1 MPCRQVA
8 YRTSPINRA
17 RDGSCVIDITV
28 GGDKATTLRFLGWML
43 AEKQISAG
51 LGVFCRATLSEW
63 AEEWLKALSEKGLKY
78 STLVRMCHMPVAA
91 PTTPLPATAVRLQ
104 TLTLPS
110 VAGKLLQRT
119 LHGRPVCLPDV
130 RDRSG
135 RSYHAKVTVGRAA
148 QPSCPVRVAGERTT

>member
-51 LGVFCRATLSEW
+51 LGVFCRATLGW
-63 AEEWLKALSEKGLKY
+63 
-78 STLVRMCHMPVAA
+78 PN
-91 PTTPLPATAVRLQ
+91 PAVILRFRAV
-104 TLTLPS
+104 
-110 VAGKLLQRT
+110 
-119 LHGRPVCLPDV
+119 
-130 RDRSG
+130 SG
-135 RSYHAKVTVGRAA
+135 
-148 QPSCPVRVAGERTT
+148 